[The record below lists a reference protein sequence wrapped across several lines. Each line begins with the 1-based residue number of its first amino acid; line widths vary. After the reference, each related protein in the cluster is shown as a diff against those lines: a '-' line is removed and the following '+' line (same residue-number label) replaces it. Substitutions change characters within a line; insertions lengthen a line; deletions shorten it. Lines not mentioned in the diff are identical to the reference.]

1 MSEDNDEFVLPGL
14 DAVAIQ
20 PSPIQSQQTLST
32 PLLQC
37 CELLVRNLPA
47 VSPESAEAHLR
58 KVVADLQT
66 RYANFIKVA
75 VSRSSTRGKPVDY
88 AYLRLDASMP
98 ESVKQ
103 ARSLKKWIKPLEEMG
118 FPVVWSPMFGL
129 DNRRVITLKYDSDY
143 GNPKE
148 WEDRVMHAIE
158 AIDIGVHYVS
168 LHGAFTS
175 ALLHSEADVA
185 LLVDTG
191 LTVGRKTYRVKAK
204 ACVQPFWPY
213 AGAVVGL
220 ARYTENFAQQLAGI
234 VQARFPNHY
243 LASTLELG
251 NNVLVFYVKDWDTIS
266 EITNNPL
273 FFTEYLASFG
283 ADISPPKLLYHLN
296 EKGFFVPR
304 STVAT
309 VNGPAYKMSRAYDQ
323 LAEHLLQALIMV
335 ASAYRVIL
343 CLAEQMEQILDI
355 VNTLSVVAHTQTHA
369 IAAVN
374 TAVAA
379 MVCAIGGQMEI
390 SGVREEISLLI
401 RERDSA
407 ESDAEKE
414 ALTNKIMILHK
425 TIQSR
430 SDACSANLK
439 ALEDLQMGL
448 SMAVDSTAP
457 QTMSAQAEDTGTY
470 SQDLEGFE
478 VDGLSVGNRY
488 RADT

>member
-66 RYANFIKVA
+66 QYAKVA

-88 AYLRLDASMP
+88 AYLRLDASVP

-129 DNRRVITLKYDSDY
+129 DNRRVITLKHDSDY

-148 WEDRVMHAIE
+148 WEDRVMHAIR
-158 AIDIGVHYVS
+158 AIDIGVYYVS

-220 ARYTENFAQQLAGI
+220 ARHTENFAQRLAGI

-251 NNVLVFYVKDWDTIS
+251 NNVLVFY
-266 EITNNPL
+266 
-273 FFTEYLASFG
+273 
-283 ADISPPKLLYHLN
+283 
-296 EKGFFVPR
+296 GFFVPR

-335 ASAYRVIL
+335 ASAYHVIL

-379 MVCAIGGQMEI
+379 MVCAVGGQMEI

-407 ESDAEKE
+407 ESDVEKE

-425 TIQSR
+425 TIQSN
-430 SDACSANLK
+430 SDAYSANLK
-439 ALEDLQMGL
+439 ALEDLQMVL

-457 QTMSAQAEDTGTY
+457 QTMSAQAEDTGTS